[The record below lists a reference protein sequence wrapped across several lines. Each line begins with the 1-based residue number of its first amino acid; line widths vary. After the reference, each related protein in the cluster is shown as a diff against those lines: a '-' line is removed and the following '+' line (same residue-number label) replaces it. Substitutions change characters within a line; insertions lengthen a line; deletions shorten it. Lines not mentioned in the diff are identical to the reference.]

1 MMPGYEECTEFD
13 DVLKDKHDDWVQCP
27 NCKGWDQR
35 WLVEGAECCIQKAK
49 DEAEAAYEEE
59 CYGPGA

>member
-1 MMPGYEECTEFD
+1 MSKIANTWSPYDIEPAP
-13 DVLKDKHDDWVQCP
+13 DDWILCN
-27 NCKGWDQR
+27 NCKHWGYR
-35 WLVEGAECCIQKAK
+35 YEVEGAECCIQKAK